1 MNELGKLSV
10 EQWLEGQ
17 LLLVDKPLGWSSFQ
31 AVNAIKWAL
40 IKHLKL
46 KKIKIGHAGTLD
58 PLASGLL
65 LICVGKHTKLIEQ
78 FQGQEK
84 TYTGTFTLGQTTPSY
99 DLETPFDAQYPT
111 EHIDHEL
118 LSRTRL
124 QLVGEIAQVPPVFS
138 ALKKDGKRLYEY
150 AREGKELELPS
161 RTVNISSFDI
171 DRSKLESTNEVDFLV
186 KCSKGTYIRSLAHD
200 FGKAL
205 NSGAH
210 LSALRRTAIGDYRVE
225 NALIPDKIK
234 EQLC

>member
-40 IKHLKL
+40 IKHHKL

-84 TYTGTFTLGQTTPSY
+84 TYTGTVTLGQTTPSY

-124 QLVGEIAQVPPVFS
+124 QFVGEIAQVPPVFS

-171 DRSKLESTNEVDFLV
+171 DSSKLESTNEVDFLV

-210 LSALRRTAIGDYRVE
+210 LSALRRTAIGDYCVE
-225 NALIPDKIK
+225 NALTPDKIK

>member
-124 QLVGEIAQVPPVFS
+124 QFVGEIAQVPPVFS

>member
-84 TYTGTFTLGQTTPSY
+84 TYTGTVTLGQTTPSY

-124 QLVGEIAQVPPVFS
+124 QFIGEIAQVPPVFS

-171 DRSKLESTNEVDFLV
+171 DSSKLESTNEVDFLV

-210 LSALRRTAIGDYRVE
+210 LSALRRTAIGDYCVE
-225 NALIPDKIK
+225 NALTPDKIK

>member
-84 TYTGTFTLGQTTPSY
+84 TYTGTVTLGQTTPSY

-124 QLVGEIAQVPPVFS
+124 QFVGEIAQVPPVFS

-171 DRSKLESTNEVDFLV
+171 DSSKLESTNEVDFLV
-186 KCSKGTYIRSLAHD
+186 KCSKGTYIRSLAND

-210 LSALRRTAIGDYRVE
+210 LSALRRTAIGDYCVE
-225 NALIPDKIK
+225 NALTPDKIK

>member
-40 IKHLKL
+40 IKHLKV

-78 FQGQEK
+78 YQGQEK
-84 TYTGTFTLGQTTPSY
+84 TYTGTVTLGQTSPSY

-124 QLVGEIAQVPPVFS
+124 QFVGEIAQVPPVFS

-171 DRSKLESTNEVDFLV
+171 DSSKLESTNEVDFLV

-210 LSALRRTAIGDYRVE
+210 LSALRRTAIGDYCVE
-225 NALIPDKIK
+225 NALTPDKIK

>member
-40 IKHLKL
+40 IKHLKV

-84 TYTGTFTLGQTTPSY
+84 TYTGTVTLGQTTPSY

-124 QLVGEIAQVPPVFS
+124 QFVGEIAQVPPVFS

-171 DRSKLESTNEVDFLV
+171 DSSKLESTNEVDFLV

-210 LSALRRTAIGDYRVE
+210 LSALRRTAIGDYCVE
-225 NALIPDKIK
+225 NALTPDKIK

>member
-84 TYTGTFTLGQTTPSY
+84 TYTGTVTLGQTTPSY

-124 QLVGEIAQVPPVFS
+124 QFVGEIAQVPPVFS

-171 DRSKLESTNEVDFLV
+171 DSSKLESTNEVDFLV

-210 LSALRRTAIGDYRVE
+210 LSALRRTAIGDYCVE
-225 NALIPDKIK
+225 NALTPDKIK

>member
-31 AVNAIKWAL
+31 AVNAIKCAL

-78 FQGQEK
+78 FHGQEK
-84 TYTGTFTLGQTTPSY
+84 TYTGTVTLGQTTPSY

-124 QLVGEIAQVPPVFS
+124 QFVGEIAQVPPVFS

-171 DRSKLESTNEVDFLV
+171 DSSKLESTNEVDFLV

-210 LSALRRTAIGDYRVE
+210 LSALRRTAIGDYCVE
-225 NALIPDKIK
+225 NALTPDKIN